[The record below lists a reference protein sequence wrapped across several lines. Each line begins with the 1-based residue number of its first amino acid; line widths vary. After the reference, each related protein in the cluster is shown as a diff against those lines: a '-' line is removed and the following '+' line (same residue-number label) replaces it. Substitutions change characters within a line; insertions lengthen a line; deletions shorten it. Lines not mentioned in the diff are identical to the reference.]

1 MTITLC
7 GYKSSGK
14 STVAAA
20 YSRLFSYDLIDTDDL
35 ITQDYFAH
43 HGQQQT
49 ISQIYNRLGAVA
61 FRALEV
67 KLIQRI
73 QPTTK
78 TIIATGGGAVLEK
91 NTVAH
96 LKSLGKII
104 YLQVEYNTLYERLL
118 AADTLPRF
126 INQDNKTSDL
136 KHYLRSRDTIYS
148 NISDIIIDTSN
159 RTIEDIASS
168 IHQLYNNRHSHGE

>member
-1 MTITLC
+1 MTIILC

-20 YSRLFSYDLIDTDDL
+20 YSQFFSYDLIDTDSL
-35 ITQDYFAH
+35 IIQYYDAH
-43 HGQQQT
+43 HGQKYA
-49 ISQIYNRLGAVA
+49 INQIYDVLGAVA
-61 FRALEV
+61 FRQLEA
-67 KLIQRI
+67 KLIQSI
-73 QPTTK
+73 QITK
-78 TIIATGGGAVLEK
+78 KTMIATGGGAVLEK

-136 KHYLRSRDTIYS
+136 KHYLLSRDTIYS
-148 NISDIIIDTSN
+148 NISDIILNTTN
-159 RTIEDIASS
+159 RTIEEIAST
-168 IHQLYNNRHSHGE
+168 IHQIHNNRHYHGE